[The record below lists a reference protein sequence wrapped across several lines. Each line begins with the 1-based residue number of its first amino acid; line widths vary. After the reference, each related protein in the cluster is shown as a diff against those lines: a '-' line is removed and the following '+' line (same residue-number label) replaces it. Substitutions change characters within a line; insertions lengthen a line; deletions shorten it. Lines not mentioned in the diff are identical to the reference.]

1 MRNTGIIKV
10 IVLMASLAV
19 LTGCG
24 PASENPNP
32 ADPNSGANPDTGA
45 NPSTGS
51 KDTSNQKPI
60 AIITPDNEQSI
71 TVGEKLFFNGF
82 RSFDPDNNTPL
93 SYSWNFSGAATSLRT
108 FNAMIPG
115 GIFFTEAGTVT
126 ASLVVTDSLG
136 LESDVTSVVVNV
148 YAVGVN
154 RPPNGFISHD
164 NGTNATGS
172 TGNLTITTGTSV
184 EFTGSANDPE
194 GDPVSYNWN
203 IPANVT
209 APTAPDSQPFTASF
223 PVAGTYVISLT
234 VSDDAGNVDPTP
246 AQVTVTVTDTP
257 VNLPPNGSIS
267 HDNGTGATGSTGDIT
282 VAIGTNVI
290 FQGSASDPEND
301 PIIYTWNIP
310 ADVTAPAA
318 PGSQEFTATFDVAG
332 SYVISL
338 IVSDGTGNVDPTP
351 AQVVV
356 TVTDPSTPVNLP
368 PNGFISHDNG
378 TGATGSTGDITVAIG
393 TNVIFQGSASDPEND
408 PVSYAWVFDG
418 ATASSTTGSGPI
430 SVSYTTPGS
439 FIVQLTVTDSNGNSD
454 PSPAELTVNV
464 RLPEFKYLPVLT
476 DEDGNPNNGSA
487 TYNLSVDG
495 NVAVDVETLTGSW
508 TTPMMRYNGL
518 QLPPVI
524 VAKRGTQMTFNVDN
538 NLAEE
543 TTIHWH
549 GFKIPAA
556 QDGGPDMPIAAG
568 GSRTYSFTM
577 AQPAGPL
584 WFHPHAH
591 GTTAT
596 QVYNGLAGAFIV
608 TDDIT
613 ENLENNSQIPSGDQ
627 DIALLLQDRRFAADN
642 GTGVRPLIYQAGGGM
657 MGMLGM
663 LGDRI
668 LVNGVEMPGLDVAT
682 RKYRFRIYNG
692 SNARTYD
699 VALDN
704 GANFTVIGTDGGLLN
719 SPVTTSHIMLSAGER
734 AEIVV
739 DFGAYSVGDN
749 IMLVSRAFPG
759 GGMMGGGTLA
769 NGDPF
774 NIMQFQVTT
783 QTTDNVVL
791 YTSLPATADINTRL
805 DAANATAT
813 RSFEMN
819 VQMTP
824 GVGMQF
830 TINGQLFDI
839 NRVDELVASGATEVW
854 TISNAST
861 MAHPFHAH
869 AIQWQ
874 VLDRDG
880 TAASGVDLGW
890 KDTVLVQPGE
900 FVRIIGRFD
909 PVINVGKY
917 MYHCHILEHEEAGM
931 MGIFE
936 VQSPAP

>member
-1 MRNTGIIKV
+1 MRSTGIMKV
-10 IVLMASLAV
+10 IVLVAGLAM

-24 PASENPNP
+24 PASDISPPGN
-32 ADPNSGANPDTGA
+32 PNSGANPDTGA
-45 NPSTGS
+45 NPNPGS
-51 KDTSNQKPI
+51 KDTSNQKPV
-60 AIITPDNEQSI
+60 AIISPEDEQSI
-71 TVGEKLFFNGF
+71 TVGQALVFNGV
-82 RSFDPDNNTPL
+82 RSYDPDNYTPL
-93 SYSWNFSGAATSLRT
+93 TYQWSFTGAMTSIRT
-108 FNAMIPG
+108 FEGMITG
-115 GIFFTEAGTVT
+115 SVLFTQPGTVT

-136 LESDVTSVVVNV
+136 LQSDVTSVVVNITST
-148 YAVGVN
+148 GVN
-154 RPPNGFISHD
+154 HPPNGFISHD
-164 NGTNATGS
+164 NGTGVTGS
-172 TGNLTITTGTSV
+172 VGNLAITTGTNV
-184 EFTGSANDPE
+184 VFTGNAIDPE
-194 GDPVSYNWN
+194 GDTVKYNWN

-209 APTAPDSQPFTASF
+209 ASTTPGSQPFTAGF
-223 PVAGTYVISLT
+223 PIAGTYIISLT
-234 VSDDAGNVDPTP
+234 VSDSAGNVDPTP
-246 AQVTVTVTDTP
+246 AQVTVTVTDP
-257 VNLPPNGSIS
+257 PINLPPNGSIS
-267 HDNGTGATGSTGDIT
+267 HDNGTGATGSTGDI
-282 VAIGTNVI
+282 N
-290 FQGSASDPEND
+290 
-301 PIIYTWNIP
+301 
-310 ADVTAPAA
+310 
-318 PGSQEFTATFDVAG
+318 
-332 SYVISL
+332 
-338 IVSDGTGNVDPTP
+338 IVSGSS
-351 AQVVV
+351 VVF
-356 TVTDPSTPVNLP
+356 N
-368 PNGFISHDNG
+368 
-378 TGATGSTGDITVAIG
+378 
-393 TNVIFQGSASDPEND
+393 GSASDPEND
-408 PVSYAWVFDG
+408 PVSYSWVFNG
-418 ATASSTTGSGPI
+418 ATASSTTGAGPI
-430 SVSYTTPGS
+430 SVSYTAPGS
-439 FIVQLTVTDSNGNSD
+439 FIAQLTVTDSNGNID
-454 PSPAELTVNV
+454 PSPAELIVNV
-464 RLPEFKYLPVLT
+464 RLPEFKYLPVLI
-476 DEDGNPNNGSA
+476 DEDGDPNNGSA
-487 TYNLSVDG
+487 TYNLSVDSNVPV
-495 NVAVDVETLTGSW
+495 NVATLTGSW
-508 TTPMMRYNGL
+508 TTPMMRYNSL

-568 GSRTYSFTM
+568 GSRSYNFTM

-613 ENLENNSQIPSGDQ
+613 ENLENNNQIPSGSQ

-642 GTGVRPLIYQAGGGM
+642 GAGVRSLIYQAGGGM

-682 RKYRFRIYNG
+682 RQYRFRIYNG

-699 VALDN
+699 VALDD
-704 GANFTVIGTDGGLLN
+704 GANFTVVGTDGGLLN
-719 SPVTTSHIMLSAGER
+719 SPVVTDHIMLSAGER

-749 IMLVSRAFPG
+749 IVLVSRAFAG

-774 NIMQFQVTT
+774 DIMQFQVTT
-783 QTTDNVVL
+783 QVSDNVVL
-791 YTSLPATADINTRL
+791 YNSLPVTADINTRL
-805 DAANATAT
+805 SAANATAT

-819 VQMTP
+819 VQM
-824 GVGMQF
+824 MQF
-830 TINGQLFDI
+830 TINGQVFDM

-854 TISNAST
+854 SITNASP

-880 TAASGVDLGW
+880 IAAIGVDLGW

-900 FVRIIGRFD
+900 TVRIIGRFD

-917 MYHCHILEHEEAGM
+917 MYHCHILEHEDAGM

-936 VQSPAP
+936 VQAAP